1 MVQRGDHCL
10 TSTPEMTPYT
20 PSASPNTFILSKKA
34 LSAAFVRPLSDATNS
49 SSSASDNAVV
59 PSPLGL
65 PGAVAV
71 TVGGANAD
79 SHDQEQNRDTGSEE
93 SPPAYTP
100 APAHDAIAI
109 AM

>member
-1 MVQRGDHCL
+1 
-10 TSTPEMTPYT
+10 MTPYT

-34 LSAAFVRPLSDATNS
+34 LSAASVRPLSDATNS
-49 SSSASDNAVV
+49 STSASDRAVA

-65 PGAVAV
+65 AVAV
-71 TVGGANAD
+71 TAGGANGD
-79 SHDQEQNRDTGSEE
+79 SHDQEQNRDTGSKE

-100 APAHDAIAI
+100 APAHEAIAI